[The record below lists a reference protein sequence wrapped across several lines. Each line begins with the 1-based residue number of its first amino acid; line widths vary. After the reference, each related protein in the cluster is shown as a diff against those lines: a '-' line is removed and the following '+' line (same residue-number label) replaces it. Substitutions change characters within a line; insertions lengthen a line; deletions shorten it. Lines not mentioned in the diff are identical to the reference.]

1 LTNAGRAVEPR
12 TVQGRDGWLDPA
24 LRCAIGL
31 VIAVGGANLAQRR
44 APASALETPVPSAVA
59 ASSSSS
65 SMLAGAGLG
74 PTASAAPVDEVAVRL
89 VDALATAVIE
99 RPAEP
104 TIEDAL
110 RGTWHRV
117 RDPWVALPADR
128 IGLAQIVSTRIRR
141 GEGWELPKAQEWE
154 PPASLDVMSAW
165 AQRESIVAIAPTT
178 LRFRVKV
185 PAAARLEAEPAVLAL
200 GDAAPGGLAG
210 EVRFVIAASETAGG
224 VARELARVAVRAEE
238 RERFVGL
245 RVDLAAFAG
254 KEIDLVLRTEA
265 DVRPELRAMRD
276 VRAPHPV
283 ALWGVPRVLARTA
296 TPRLPY
302 DVLFIVVDALRP
314 DVISAF
320 HDAASDAKKR
330 AAPHP
335 PGGTLLPAV
344 DGVVPNLEALAKRS
358 TIFRRATSGSHWTRP
373 GTISMLGG
381 VFADHYG
388 IASSKW
394 IVAPAD
400 TAAFY
405 GAAPPLLPLALRR
418 AGATVRALGNNHF
431 LYGWDPMGVDLGFES
446 FDGFEH
452 DYHDTAATARATLA
466 TMRAHAGERAFYFVN
481 FNAPHYPMMPTRACM
496 ARVPQPENPLG
507 VDAMIAQYRAEACK
521 DDEAIGELLAE
532 LDRTGARAHTLVVVT
547 ADHGETLSFDHH
559 AADGTLFA
567 HAIHQYEETTRVPIL
582 LSLPGVIAEGEAIDV
597 PVSSLD
603 LVPTILRLE
612 GLDPDPR
619 LHGLDLASLAAS
631 ARATPAGRAAYAA
644 AQSRPILSTGR
655 GTSAIQWSHF
665 RYVAHDEVQRHI
677 WGAEELY
684 DLERDPGEALNLVL
698 EPAYATTLV
707 DLRARLRA
715 SLAEW
720 ASGGVAAPDAK
731 GAPRLRVRFA
741 GAGVRALRA
750 TLRIP
755 TARALAV
762 EAIGLPASAVR
773 VVGNVVELEG
783 ATSAEALVGLD
794 LRVVPASAPIEWTFS
809 LDGVVLGDDA
819 VFGGALG
826 CARAGLAVGLDG
838 GVARAA
844 IAASV
849 LPIVDAASDV
859 GVFVVRD
866 QASSA
871 EAVAVERGTSAEA
884 NLEVERALKSWGYAK

>member
-1 LTNAGRAVEPR
+1 
-12 TVQGRDGWLDPA
+12 VQGGDRWLDPA

-31 VIAVGGANLAQRR
+31 VIAVAAANLAQRH
-44 APASALETPVPSAVA
+44 APASASETPVPGVVA
-59 ASSSSS
+59 PERAPSSSVGARS
-65 SMLAGAGLG
+65 GAGV
-74 PTASAAPVDEVAVRL
+74 PSPAEPVDEVAVRL
-89 VDALATAVIE
+89 IDALATATIE
-99 RPAEP
+99 RPTEP

-128 IGLAQIVSTRIRR
+128 VGLAQIVSTRIRV
-141 GEGWELPKAQEWE
+141 GEGWALPAAQEWE

-165 AQRESIVAIAPTT
+165 AQREAIVAIAPTT
-178 LRFRVKV
+178 LRFRLKV
-185 PAAARLEAEPAVLAL
+185 PAAARLEVEPAVLAL
-200 GDAAPGGLAG
+200 GDAAPGGLTG
-210 EVRFVIAASETAGG
+210 EVRFVVAASEVSGG
-224 VARELARVAVRAEE
+224 VGRELARATVHEGE
-238 RERFVGL
+238 RDRFRGL

-265 DVRPELRAMRD
+265 DPRPELRGVPALRPM
-276 VRAPHPV
+276 HPV
-283 ALWGVPRVLARTA
+283 ALWGAPRVLGRTA
-296 TPRLPY
+296 APRLPY

-314 DVISAF
+314 DVITAF

-330 AAPHP
+330 AAPHA
-335 PGGTLLPAV
+335 PGGTLLPPV

-373 GTISMLGG
+373 GTIAMLAG

-400 TAAFY
+400 TGAFY

-418 AGATVRALGNNHF
+418 AGATTRAIGNNHF
-431 LYGWDPMGVDLGFES
+431 LYGWDPMGVDLGFET

-452 DYHDTAATARATLA
+452 DYHDTAATLRATLA
-466 TMRAHAGERAFYFVN
+466 TMRAHPGERSFYFVN

-547 ADHGETLSFDHH
+547 SDHGETLSFDHH
-559 AADGTLFA
+559 AAEETLFA
-567 HAIHQYEETTRVPIL
+567 HAIHQYEETTRVPIF
-582 LSLPGVIAEGEAIDV
+582 LSLPGVLPEGQAIDV
-597 PVSSLD
+597 PVSTLD

-612 GLDPDPR
+612 GLEPDPR
-619 LHGLDLASLAAS
+619 HHGLDLATLTAG
-631 ARATPAGRAAYAA
+631 ARGGAPPMDAA
-644 AQSRPILSTGR
+644 AKERPIVSMGR
-655 GTSAIQWSHF
+655 GTSAIQWGRL

-684 DLERDPGEALNLVL
+684 DLERDPGEAINLVL
-698 EPAYATTLV
+698 DPVYATTLV

-715 SLAEW
+715 ALAEW
-720 ASGGVAAPDAK
+720 AGGGVAAPDAK
-731 GAPRLRVRFA
+731 GAPRVRVRFA
-741 GAGVRALRA
+741 SGGTRTLRA
-750 TLRIP
+750 TIRVP
-755 TARALAV
+755 TARAIDV
-762 EAIGLPASAVR
+762 EAIGLPRSALR
-773 VVGNVVELEG
+773 VAGNVVELEG
-783 ATSAEALVGLD
+783 ATRADALVGLD
-794 LRVVPASAPIEWTFS
+794 LRVVPASAAIEWSFS
-809 LDGVVLGDDA
+809 LEGVTLGDES

-826 CARAGLAVGLDG
+826 CARAGLASGLDG
-838 GVARAA
+838 AWARGA
-844 IAASV
+844 IASSS

-866 QASSA
+866 QALA
-871 EAVAVERGTSAEA
+871 GEAVAVERGTSAEA